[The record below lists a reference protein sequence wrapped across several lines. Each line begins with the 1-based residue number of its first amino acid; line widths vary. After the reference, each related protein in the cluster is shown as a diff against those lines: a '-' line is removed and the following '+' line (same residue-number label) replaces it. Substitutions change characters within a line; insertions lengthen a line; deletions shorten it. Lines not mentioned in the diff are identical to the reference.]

1 MRKFKRIVSGLC
13 MLLLSA
19 LMLPGCGGPEGSEGE
34 SYGTQR
40 AEGTDITP
48 QGGAKGRFLETELA
62 MPEHIS
68 QVLGVRKCE
77 DGSIVLFGYDE
88 NQITLYR
95 AISENQ
101 GQDWVETSLEFG
113 VYRLAA
119 VGEDG
124 SAALLG
130 YGMSE
135 DDRDVFLVDPEG
147 KTSYVHLNMSEVSGY
162 GEMSNQI
169 LSAAYTAGKLF
180 VVDLSQKIYEVDLT
194 GSTTVGSMREFTKAI
209 AEDVHDIL
217 PLNGRLAALTS
228 NGVRFLNTD
237 DGTLCEE
244 DEVLTQALGVVENN
258 TDSAQFS
265 VIPTAGGS
273 GDEIYF
279 ANHDGIF
286 YHRNGASTV
295 EQLAN
300 GELLSI
306 GDASVTFRE
315 LSWFDDEH
323 FVIFAND
330 SLGNER
336 CYRYVFDAEASA
348 VPEKQLTVY
357 ALEDSTVLQQLVGAF
372 QKSHPDVFVKK
383 NIGMTGDDSVTAEDA
398 IKTLNTEIMAGNGP
412 DVLVLDGLPADSYIE
427 KGILADIGDYVTAAD
442 EAEGLFTNITD
453 AYRKDGALYQVPL
466 RFFFAGLEW
475 DEEVGP
481 IAGTPA
487 QTAARIESLK
497 DGNGPVLTPVSAE
510 VFLYA
515 FYDACSASFRTE
527 SGIDEPA
534 LGESLK
540 AAKTLYDLDGYEESE
555 RFSYGGF
562 GPFMYQGQN
571 IYGTIS
577 QGSMGRISGQAKV
590 SVGTYSGV
598 DEVCNLYGIEN
609 SRAGSFGLL
618 CGEENRAFV
627 PFLSLGLASQAKD
640 SELAQSFIQM
650 ALTAEGQSQM
660 TVHFSVNRKA
670 YENECRKVK
679 PYSIS
684 TSGADGESCGYE
696 VKPLSEEQM
705 QELTAML
712 ESLNTPMWSD
722 RVVQEL
728 FIGEGVK
735 YLQGQQSFEDTVS
748 AIAKKVQLY
757 VSE

>member
-1 MRKFKRIVSGLC
+1 MRKFKRIISWLC
-13 MLLLSA
+13 MVLLAA
-19 LMLPGCGGPEGSEGE
+19 LMLPGCGGPEGGGE
-34 SYGTQR
+34 EPGTQSGK
-40 AEGTDITP
+40 GTNDVP
-48 QGGAKGRFLETELA
+48 MEQAKGRFLETELA

-88 NQITLYR
+88 NQMTLYR
-95 AISENQ
+95 ARSENQ
-101 GQDWVETSLEFG
+101 GQDWEEISLEFG
-113 VYRLAA
+113 AYRLAA
-119 VGEDG
+119 IGEDG

-130 YGMSE
+130 YGVSE

-147 KTSYVHLNMSEVSGY
+147 NTSYVHLNMPEVSGN
-162 GEMSNQI
+162 GEMPNAI
-169 LSAAYTAGKLF
+169 WSAACTAGKLF
-180 VVDLSQKIYEVDLT
+180 IVDSGGKIYEVDLT
-194 GSTTVGSMREFTKAI
+194 GSTTVGSMTEFTKAI
-209 AEDVHDIL
+209 TENVHDIL
-217 PLNGRLAALTS
+217 PLNGRLMALTA
-228 NGVRFLNTD
+228 NGVRFLNAD
-237 DGTLCEE
+237 DGTLIEE

-258 TDSAQFS
+258 TDSAQFTA
-265 VIPTAGGS
+265 IPAVGGS
-273 GDEIYF
+273 ADEIYF

-306 GDASVTFRE
+306 GDTSVTFRE
-315 LSWFDDEH
+315 LAWFDDEH
-323 FVIFAND
+323 FVIFTND

-348 VPEKQLTVY
+348 VPEKQLSVY
-357 ALEDSTVLQQLVGAF
+357 ALEDSVVLQQLVSGF

-427 KGILADIGDYVTAAD
+427 KGILSDIGDYVTAAD

-453 AYRKDGALYQVPL
+453 AYRKDGALYQVPV

-475 DEEVGP
+475 DEKVGP

-487 QTAARIESLK
+487 QVAAKIEGLK
-497 DGNGPVLTPVSAE
+497 DGSGPVLPPVSAE
-510 VFLYA
+510 TILYA

-527 SGIDEPA
+527 SGIDEAA

-555 RFSYGGF
+555 RFSYSSF
-562 GPFMYQGQN
+562 GPFVYQGQS
-571 IYGTIS
+571 IYGS
-577 QGSMGRISGQAKV
+577 LSMGAASRISGQAKV

-598 DEVCNLYGIEN
+598 DEMCGLYGIES

-627 PFLSLGLASQAKD
+627 PFMSLGLASQAKD

-650 ALTAEGQSQM
+650 ALSAEGQSLM

-670 YENECRKVK
+670 FENECQNTR

-684 TSGADGESCGYE
+684 TTGADGEICGYE
-696 VKPLSEEQM
+696 VMPLNEEQI
-705 QELTAML
+705 QKLTAML
-712 ESLNTPMWSD
+712 ESLGTPAWSD
-722 RVVQEL
+722 RVVQDL

-735 YLQGQQSFEDTVS
+735 YLQGQQSFEDAVS
-748 AIAKKVQLY
+748 AITKKVQLY